1 MELVHLTQRQ
11 AHIALIAIHTAIATT
26 DVERLKKVLTDA
38 LDSGMTINE
47 MNEEIVH
54 LYCYVGFAPACRA
67 TTVFMNLV
75 DERRSRGLHDA
86 QGREA
91 SPTDSAESKY
101 KRGERLQMLC
111 AGMTAEQLRSGFFG
125 FNPLLDFCLKEH
137 LFADLFARDL
147 LSYVEREITTVSALA
162 AIKEPMVE
170 SHYGGALNVGV
181 TEGQLQEIQALIGRE
196 VSPEAAEVGRE
207 RLRHTLTIRKQQKQ
221 S

>member
-1 MELVHLTQRQ
+1 MVLKHLTERQ
-11 AHIALIAIHTAIATT
+11 VHIALISIHTAITT
-26 DVERLKKVLTDA
+26 TNVEGLKKVLADA
-38 LDSGMTINE
+38 LDFGMTINE
-47 MNEEIVH
+47 INEEIVH

-75 DERRSRGLHDA
+75 NERRSEGIHDE
-86 QGREA
+86 QGQEA
-91 SPTDSAESKY
+91 SPLDESESKY
-101 KRGERLQMLC
+101 ARGERLQMFC
-111 AGMTAEQLRSGFFG
+111 AGMTAKQLRSGFFG

-181 TEGQLQEIQALIGRE
+181 TEGQLREILRLIGQG
-196 VSPEAAEVGRE
+196 VSAEAAEVGLQ
-207 RLRHTLTIRKQQKQ
+207 RLEHTLNIRNQKQ
-221 S
+221 

>member
-1 MELVHLTQRQ
+1 MELKHLTERQ
-11 AHIALIAIHTAIATT
+11 AHIALISIHTAITT
-26 DVERLKKVLTDA
+26 NVEGLKKVLADA
-38 LDSGMTINE
+38 LDFGMTINE
-47 MNEEIVH
+47 INEEIVH

-75 DERRSRGLHDA
+75 NERRSKGIHDE
-86 QGREA
+86 QGRKA
-91 SPTDSAESKY
+91 SPLDESESKY
-101 KRGERLQMLC
+101 TRGERLQMLC

-181 TEGQLQEIQALIGRE
+181 TEAQLWEILQLVE
-196 VSPEAAEVGRE
+196 QTVSPETAAVGRS
-207 RLRHTLTIRKQQKQ
+207 RLEHTLNIRNQK
-221 S
+221 

>member
-181 TEGQLQEIQALIGRE
+181 TEGQLQEILALIGRE

>member
-1 MELVHLTQRQ
+1 MVLKHLTERQ
-11 AHIALIAIHTAIATT
+11 VHIALISIHTAITT
-26 DVERLKKVLTDA
+26 TNVEGLKKVLADA
-38 LDSGMTINE
+38 LDFGMTINE
-47 MNEEIVH
+47 INEEIVH

-75 DERRSRGLHDA
+75 NERRSKGIHDE

-91 SPTDSAESKY
+91 SPLDESESKY
-101 KRGERLQMLC
+101 ARGERLQMFC

-137 LFADLFARDL
+137 LFADLFAHDL

-181 TEGQLQEIQALIGRE
+181 TEGQLREILRLIGQG
-196 VSPEAAEVGRE
+196 VSAEAAEVGLQ
-207 RLRHTLTIRKQQKQ
+207 RLEHTLNIRNQKQ
-221 S
+221 